1 MWNKSA
7 DCVLDSDSPVTVD
20 YAPLV
25 TNAMPVAPPPEPG
38 EITQLLVAW
47 GDGDRASGDRLIP
60 LVYSQLKSMAV
71 GYLRHGRGDRTLQ
84 RTALVH
90 EAFLRLVDQRVS
102 WQNRSQFYG
111 LAAQMMRRIAIDDA
125 RRRNRVKR
133 GAGADKLPIELAGD
147 VASENGV
154 EPVDAILLDRAL
166 TALEAID
173 PKAARIVELRF
184 FGGLTIEETAEVE
197 GQSISGIKREWAA
210 ARAWLFRA
218 MTTES
223 HRADARG
230 DRESLG

>member
-1 MWNKSA
+1 M
-7 DCVLDSDSPVTVD
+7 
-20 YAPLV
+20 AP
-25 TNAMPVAPPPEPG
+25 APQPG

-60 LVYSQLKSMAV
+60 LVYSQLKSIAV
-71 GYLRHGRGDRTLQ
+71 SYVRHGRGDRTLQ

-90 EAFLRLVDQRVS
+90 EAFLRLVDQRVP

-125 RRRNRVKR
+125 RRRGRVKR
-133 GAGADKLPIELAGD
+133 GAAAEKIPIELAGEIAGAAD
-147 VASENGV
+147 L

-166 TALEAID
+166 TALESLD

-184 FGGLTIEETAEVE
+184 FGGLTIEETADVQ
-197 GQSISGIKREWAA
+197 GQSVSAIKREWAA

-218 MTTES
+218 MTS
-223 HRADARG
+223 
-230 DRESLG
+230 ESLPSRSAGE

>member
-1 MWNKSA
+1 
-7 DCVLDSDSPVTVD
+7 
-20 YAPLV
+20 
-25 TNAMPVAPPPEPG
+25 MPVAPAPQPG

-47 GDGDRASGDRLIP
+47 GDGDRASGERLMP
-60 LVYSQLKSMAV
+60 LVYLQLKSIAV
-71 GYLRHGRGDRTLQ
+71 SYLRHGRGDRTLQ

-133 GAGADKLPIELAGD
+133 GAGAEKLPIELAGD
-147 VASENGV
+147 VAGEADV

-184 FGGLTIEETAEVE
+184 FGGLTIEETADVE
-197 GQSISGIKREWAA
+197 GQSVSGIKREWAS

-223 HRADARG
+223 QRG
-230 DRESLG
+230 DR

>member
-1 MWNKSA
+1 
-7 DCVLDSDSPVTVD
+7 
-20 YAPLV
+20 
-25 TNAMPVAPPPEPG
+25 MPVAPAPQPG

-47 GDGDRASGDRLIP
+47 GDGDPASGERLVP
-60 LVYSQLKSMAV
+60 LVYQQLKSMAV
-71 GYLRHGRGDRTLQ
+71 SYLRQGHGDRTLQ

-102 WQNRSQFYG
+102 WQNRSQFYA
-111 LAAQMMRRIAIDDA
+111 LAAQMMRRIAIDDT

-133 GAGADKLPIELAGD
+133 GSAAEKIPIELAGD
-147 VASENGV
+147 IAGQAAL

-184 FGGLTIEETAEVE
+184 FGGLTIEETADIE
-197 GQSISGIKREWAA
+197 GQSISAVKREWAA

-218 MTTES
+218 MSSEPS
-223 HRADARG
+223 RS
-230 DRESLG
+230 DRESRG

>member
-1 MWNKSA
+1 
-7 DCVLDSDSPVTVD
+7 VEE
-20 YAPLV
+20 
-25 TNAMPVAPPPEPG
+25 VATSGG
-38 EITQLLVAW
+38 EITKLLVAW
-47 GDGDRASGDRLIP
+47 GDGDRTSGERLVP
-60 LVYSQLKSMAV
+60 LVYNQLKSMAV
-71 GYLRHGRGDRTLQ
+71 SYLRHGSGDRTLQ

-102 WQNRSQFYG
+102 WQNRSQFYA

-125 RRRNRVKR
+125 RRRGRIKR
-133 GAGADKLPIELAGD
+133 GAAAEKIPIELAGD
-147 VASENGV
+147 VAGEPDM

-184 FGGLTIEETAEVE
+184 FGGLTIEETADVE
-197 GQSISGIKREWAA
+197 GQSISAVKREWAT

-223 HRADARG
+223 NPADRSP
-230 DRESLG
+230 RE

>member
-1 MWNKSA
+1 
-7 DCVLDSDSPVTVD
+7 VD
-20 YAPLV
+20 K
-25 TNAMPVAPPPEPG
+25 VATTAG

-47 GDGDRASGDRLIP
+47 GEGDRTSGERLVP
-60 LVYSQLKSMAV
+60 LVYNHLKSMAV
-71 GYLRHGRGDRTLQ
+71 SCLRQGGGDRTLQ

-102 WQNRSQFYG
+102 WQNRSQFYA
-111 LAAQMMRRIAIDDA
+111 LAAQMMRRIAIDDS

-133 GAGADKLPIELAGD
+133 GAAAEKIPIDMAGELAGERD
-147 VASENGV
+147 I
-154 EPVDAILLDRAL
+154 EPVDAIQLDRAL

-197 GQSISGIKREWAA
+197 GQSISAIKREWAA

-218 MTTES
+218 MTTAAPWS
-223 HRADARG
+223 
-230 DRESLG
+230 DRERRG